1 MVASSALLQ
10 TRATQYYD
18 NSEKKMNLNV
28 SLDDLRLGRYEGAKE
43 LIVNRL
49 VKRRAILNDPEKE
62 VLPATFV
69 RNELLAL
76 MVGECGKKGVVVVRA
91 PRGFG
96 KTTAAKFI
104 LKNSP
109 GGIMFCNCQSEIA
122 PRYWKGM
129 ASSLGVP
136 STVYEKDSPWEILG
150 WRV

>member
-1 MVASSALLQ
+1 
-10 TRATQYYD
+10 
-18 NSEKKMNLNV
+18 MNLNV
-28 SLDDLRLGRYEGAKE
+28 SVDDLRLGRYEGAKE

-62 VLPATFV
+62 VLPASFV
-69 RNELLAL
+69 RNELLEL
-76 MVGECGKKGVVVVRA
+76 MVGEGGTNTKGVVVVRA
-91 PRGFG
+91 LKGFG

-136 STVYEKDSPWEILG
+136 STVYEKDSSWEILG

>member
-1 MVASSALLQ
+1 MVPSSALLQ

-104 LKNSP
+104 LKNSS
-109 GGIMFCNCQSEIA
+109 GDHVLQLSERKYTTLLERHGFGA
-122 PRYWKGM
+122 LL
-129 ASSLGVP
+129 AFHCV
-136 STVYEKDSPWEILG
+136 
-150 WRV
+150 